1 MLAYKRLC
9 VEEKRQ
15 TYIDEEN
22 TFSTEVSDLAFRQ
35 IPHMPEVPEASY
47 CSQLLA

>member
-1 MLAYKRLC
+1 MPHGHFTLIQETPEGSVFKL
-9 VEEKRQ
+9 
-15 TYIDEEN
+15 
-22 TFSTEVSDLAFRQ
+22 TEVSDLAFRQ